1 MAGPIAVPFTI
12 ILHRNIESPRK
23 MIYIPVTTHTYTHIQ
38 NFIIIK
44 DIYIYNYYYTVYSII
59 THISLH
65 TPVVF
70 GNNVIYIYYIID
82 FLILLYIFAL

>member
-1 MAGPIAVPFTI
+1 MDGAPMAGPIAVPFTI

-44 DIYIYNYYYTVYSII
+44 DIYI
-59 THISLH
+59 
-65 TPVVF
+65 
-70 GNNVIYIYYIID
+70 
-82 FLILLYIFAL
+82 